1 MTQANAPSRGASSP
15 PPRSPPPH
23 LSPKPMLR
31 SFVHTTHSPPRAPAL
46 RPRRCSE
53 RAPAC
58 VYGCALA
65 AVLARPVLIVQRRAP
80 PHASRGRRA
89 RQRASRR
96 RRCEV
101 RHRGHRR
108 AGNPRAARSGRD
120 LLGAGAPI
128 RSCIRPR
135 RRAAR
140 FARSSRGSP
149 IVLGLRAGAGKEG
162 PRGAPHRARAAPPA
176 RAGVGGVGKEGG
188 EGGGRTGKR
197 GEGKKEGRWRWR
209 ARLPRGFAGRTFPAG

>member
-1 MTQANAPSRGASSP
+1 MRRSAGAPASVRCARVRWAREVPGVTRAHAPSRGASSP

-31 SFVHTTHSPPRAPAL
+31 SFVHITHSRAPAL
-46 RPRRCSE
+46 RPRRCYE

-58 VYGCALA
+58 VCGCALA
-65 AVLARPVLIVQRRAP
+65 AVLARPVLIVQRRAQP
-80 PHASRGRRA
+80 RASRGRRA
-89 RQRASRR
+89 RQRAPER

-101 RHRGHRR
+101 RRSRHRR
-108 AGNPRAARSGRD
+108 AGARAARSGRD

-135 RRAAR
+135 RGAAR

-149 IVLGLRAGAGKEG
+149 IVLGLRAGAVKEG
-162 PRGAPHRARAAPPA
+162 PRGAPHHARAAQSP

-188 EGGGRTGKR
+188 EGGGRTG
-197 GEGKKEGRWRWR
+197 
-209 ARLPRGFAGRTFPAG
+209 